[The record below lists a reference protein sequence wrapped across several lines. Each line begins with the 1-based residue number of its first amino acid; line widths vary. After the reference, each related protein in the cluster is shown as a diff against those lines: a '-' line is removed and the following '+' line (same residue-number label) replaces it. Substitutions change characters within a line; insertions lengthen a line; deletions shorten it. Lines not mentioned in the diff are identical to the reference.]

1 MSIRD
6 RYANIAPWIAV
17 AVFCVIA
24 ATLYWSHTYSKGRQA
39 EREYYQAELGVYDA
53 QQQAYEECL
62 RSNSID
68 RARECYEASRNPSR
82 EEQRAE
88 QGLSAQREMA
98 DSTEGMLI
106 VTFVVG
112 FGTVL
117 AASAAA
123 WFALGTIRETRRIG
137 EAQVRAYLTCTGGAY
152 RIGQQLCVVHITLK
166 NFGQSPARKATIRAS
181 LGTFDYDAADGG
193 DFLYSPQKLVNF
205 YEIPASAEDT
215 GHIIFQV
222 NFGYEICSDVVE
234 GGRLLF
240 VACVLDWDDVFDKN
254 QIIEFFLVAD
264 DGDII
269 RPVDKPIYREGKM
282 TAGNT
287 RPSTDH

>member
-1 MSIRD
+1 MSLRD
-6 RYANIAPWIAV
+6 RYTDAAPWIAI
-17 AVFCVIA
+17 AVFCAITG
-24 ATLYWSHTYSKGRQA
+24 TLYWSHTYSKGRQV
-39 EREYYQAELGVYDA
+39 ERVYYQAERAAYDA

-62 RSNSID
+62 RRNSID
-68 RARECYEASRNPSR
+68 SARECYEVARNPSR

-88 QGLSAQREMA
+88 QDLSAQREMA
-98 DSTEGMLI
+98 DWAEGMLI

-112 FGTVL
+112 FGTVF

-137 EAQVRAYLTCTGGAY
+137 EAQVRAYLTCVGGSY
-152 RIGQQLCVVHITLK
+152 RIGQQLCVAHITLK
-166 NFGQSPARKATIRAS
+166 NFGQSPARRATIRAS
-181 LGTFDYDAADGG
+181 LGTFDSDAADGG
-193 DFLYSPQKLVNF
+193 DFIYSPQKLVNF
-205 YEIPASAEDT
+205 YEIPASAEDKS
-215 GHIIFQV
+215 HIIFQV
-222 NFGYEICSDVVE
+222 NFGYEICSDMVE

-240 VACVLDWDDVFDKN
+240 VACVLDWDDVFDKS

-282 TAGNT
+282 TAGNI